1 MEKKKS
7 ILSKRKT
14 DKKIEKLELMI
25 TVLQRGKAEKF
36 MGFLKDFDV
45 TVQTVVLGIG
55 TASSEILSYLG
66 LDETK
71 KEVVLSFV
79 KQDRIKDIYEFVSPY
94 LQKKGKGISFTIPL
108 NSMVGVTMYK
118 YLTKQQKEV

>member
-118 YLTKQQKEV
+118 YLIKQQKEV